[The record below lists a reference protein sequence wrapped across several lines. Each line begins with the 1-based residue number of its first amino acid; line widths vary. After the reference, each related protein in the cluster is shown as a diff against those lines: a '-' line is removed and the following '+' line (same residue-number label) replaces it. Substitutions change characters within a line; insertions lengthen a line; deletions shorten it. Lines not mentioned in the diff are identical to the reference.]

1 MKWLAM
7 LIIFCSFSVVS
18 SPSRDNN
25 DLTHF
30 DQPFLLGDWY
40 LVNPEP
46 DNETDSFLAI
56 KLSLESNYTFSI
68 DIQKSD
74 YSVEHWSGL
83 FSANEETLIL
93 GLNSEDP
100 QIYDYQSNHNKLN
113 LNGVL
118 FTKALSNGLAGIWS
132 SVTVSGDDKQAKII
146 NQMDLIL
153 QPDFVF
159 TFRVRSDAGD
169 EAIHSGVYYT
179 EDDHL
184 VLLYQ
189 NGEHDT
195 TYTLTEDELT
205 LEVEDGDMFAVL
217 NRIR

>member
-1 MKWLAM
+1 MKCLSIF
-7 LIIFCSFSVVS
+7 LIFCSFSVLS
-18 SPSRDNN
+18 GPSRDNN

-40 LVNPEP
+40 FLNPKA
-46 DNETDSFLAI
+46 DTETDSFLAVR
-56 KLSLESNYTFSI
+56 LTLASDYSFSI
-68 DIQKSD
+68 DIQKPD
-74 YSVEHWSGL
+74 YSIENWSGL
-83 FSANEETLIL
+83 FAVDEETLIL
-93 GLNSEDP
+93 GFNSDEP
-100 QIYDYQSNHNKLN
+100 QVYEYQSNHHKLN

-132 SVTVSGDDKQAKII
+132 SVTVSGDDKQAKNI

-153 QPDFVF
+153 RPDFLF
-159 TFRVRSDAGD
+159 TFRVRSDTGK
-169 EAIHSGVYYT
+169 EAIHNGVYYT
-179 EDDHL
+179 ENDRL